1 MKLEV
6 DAAAQAQIDR
16 VRKHL
21 PSGNDLTLV
30 ALKGHLLVEEALD
43 DIIAIG
49 CFQPEHLEK
58 LEIPFRVKPALARA
72 LFGHI
77 LWPGIW
83 PLVEALNTIRNVL
96 AHNLDSPKLK
106 DRTIRFL
113 KVRCEQAPLL
123 NDPPLDPNDSSAVA
137 ERFRSDVSLL
147 LGQLTGGAILIRTL
161 AKQAQPAVSEDAS
174 QAVPR

>member
-6 DAAAQAQIDR
+6 DAAAQARIDR
-16 VRKHL
+16 VREHL

-30 ALKGHLLVEEALD
+30 ALKGHLLVEEVLD

-49 CFQPEHLEK
+49 CSQPEHLEK
-58 LEIPFRVKPALARA
+58 LEIPFRMKPALARA

-77 LWPGIW
+77 LWPGLW
-83 PLVEALNTIRNVL
+83 TLVEALNRIRNDL

-106 DRTIRFL
+106 DRVVHFL
-113 KVRCEQAPLL
+113 RVRCEQAPLL
-123 NDPPLDPNDSSAVA
+123 YDPSLDLNNSSAVA
-137 ERFRSDVSLL
+137 ERFRADVSLL

-161 AKQAQPAVSEDAS
+161 AKQVQPAVPADAPK
-174 QAVPR
+174 AAPR